1 LALSGFREGDRVKA
15 AILNIEK
22 KKISLS
28 LKPSH
33 FVEGDFD
40 VNDDNESDAH
50 ASESEALGV
59 MDIDEGISEHDD
71 GAEDVVVQAGS
82 DSEDDEVMQVDLSA
96 TRCSESSHSHKP
108 TTANAS
114 IPSLK
119 LSGGFHWSNNDSQQ
133 DEEAGF
139 TSDSDGES
147 DTGGQPSKKK
157 RRRRKEIEQDHTAD
171 MHTKTPESNADFERV
186 LLGSPNS
193 SYLWIQYMSFQ
204 LQLSEVEK
212 ARDIARRAIRTINFR
227 EEQERL
233 NVWIAL
239 LNLENVYGTE
249 ETVDTLFKEATR
261 ANDSKTVHLRLAS
274 IFNETEKHEVCVS
287 SVHD

>member
-1 LALSGFREGDRVKA
+1 VGDRVKA

-33 FVEGDFD
+33 FVEEDFD
-40 VNDDNESDAH
+40 VHEDDESKSH
-50 ASESEALGV
+50 SSESEALGL
-59 MDIDEGISEHDD
+59 IDDDLEMSEHGDSV
-71 GAEDVVVQAGS
+71 EDVQVDS
-82 DSEDDEVMQVDLSA
+82 DSDEDDVMQVDLSGA
-96 TRCSESSHSHKP
+96 THFYEPSGSQNEKTA
-108 TTANAS
+108 TTT
-114 IPSLK
+114 IPSLT
-119 LSGGFHWSNNDSQQ
+119 LSGGFHWSGNERQQ
-133 DEEAGF
+133 DHD
-139 TSDSDGES
+139 TDTDSSDDES
-147 DTGGQPSKKK
+147 NDEGQPGKKKK
-157 RRRRKEIEQDHTAD
+157 RRKKEIEQDHTAD

-212 ARDIARRAIRTINFR
+212 ARETARRAIRTINFR

-239 LNLENVYGTE
+239 LNLENVYGTDDSV
-249 ETVDTLFKEATR
+249 ETTFKEASR
-261 ANDSKTVHLRLAS
+261 ANDSKTVHLRLAT
-274 IFNETEKHEVCVS
+274 IFNQTDKHAVCNS
-287 SVHD
+287 LLPPPPPNI